1 MFLLNE
7 IKTLNLASNEKEKL
21 QNEYNSLKNYEKIQS
36 SFDELNILIGGQ
48 NNNLIERLTS
58 ILNILKKISDFSSQ
72 FKDIDSRFEKV
83 FIETTDIIESI
94 SSHSEQLTFD
104 SEKFDTI
111 QSRLFKI
118 QELENKH
125 NVNSIS
131 QLIEVKNKL
140 NDKVESTDYI
150 DSEIDKLNL
159 EILNIEKDLTK
170 EANQIY
176 SNRLKT
182 ADGLQNEIEK
192 IFSLLSLK
200 GCLIRFEFIKEEKL
214 NSFGIDNLN
223 VLYSP
228 GKTIELKPLAKI
240 ASGGEKSRIL
250 LAIKSVFA
258 KKNSLPTIIF
268 DEIDSGTSG
277 EIAESIG
284 FLMKEMSNKIQILSI
299 THLAQVASKGDYH
312 FKVVKASDNG
322 KSTTSIV
329 ELSDK
334 ERVSEIAS
342 MISGKKITN
351 SALNQAE
358 ELLK

>member
-1 MFLLNE
+1 M
-7 IKTLNLASNEKEKL
+7 ASNEKEKL
-21 QNEYNSLKNYEKIQS
+21 ENEYSSLKNYEKIQS
-36 SFDELNILIGGQ
+36 SFDELNLLIGSQ
-48 NNNLIERLTS
+48 NSNIIDRLSS
-58 ILNILKKISDFSSQ
+58 ILNILKKISAFSSQ

-83 FIETTDIIESI
+83 FLETIDIIESI
-94 SSHSEQLTFD
+94 SSHSEHLSFD
-104 SEKFDTI
+104 SERFETI

-131 QLIEVKNKL
+131 QLIEIKNKL
-140 NDKVESTDYI
+140 NDTIESTDNI

-170 EANQIY
+170 VANQIY

-192 IFSLLSLK
+192 VFSLLSLN

-228 GKTIELKPLAKI
+228 GETIELKPLAKI

-284 FLMKEMSNKIQILSI
+284 FLMKEMSKKIQILSI
-299 THLAQVASKGDYH
+299 THLAQVASKGDSH
-312 FKVVKASDNG
+312 FKVIKSSNNG

-329 ELSDK
+329 KLSDK

>member
-1 MFLLNE
+1 M
-7 IKTLNLASNEKEKL
+7 
-21 QNEYNSLKNYEKIQS
+21 
-36 SFDELNILIGGQ
+36 
-48 NNNLIERLTS
+48 
-58 ILNILKKISDFSSQ
+58 
-72 FKDIDSRFEKV
+72 
-83 FIETTDIIESI
+83 
-94 SSHSEQLTFD
+94 
-104 SEKFDTI
+104 
-111 QSRLFKI
+111 
-118 QELENKH
+118 
-125 NVNSIS
+125 
-131 QLIEVKNKL
+131 
-140 NDKVESTDYI
+140 
-150 DSEIDKLNL
+150 
-159 EILNIEKDLTK
+159 
-170 EANQIY
+170 
-176 SNRLKT
+176 KT

-192 IFSLLSLK
+192 IFSLLSLN

-228 GKTIELKPLAKI
+228 GETIELKPLSKI

-334 ERVSEIAS
+334 ERVSEIAG

>member
-1 MFLLNE
+1 
-7 IKTLNLASNEKEKL
+7 
-21 QNEYNSLKNYEKIQS
+21 
-36 SFDELNILIGGQ
+36 
-48 NNNLIERLTS
+48 
-58 ILNILKKISDFSSQ
+58 ILKKISAFSSQ
-72 FKDIDSRFEKV
+72 FKDIDLRFEKV

-94 SSHSEQLTFD
+94 SSDSEQLTFD
-104 SEKFDTI
+104 SEKFNTI

-125 NVNSIS
+125 NVSSIS

-140 NDKVESTDYI
+140 NDKVESTDNI
-150 DSEIDKLNL
+150 DSEIEKLNL

-176 SNRLKT
+176 RNRLKT

-192 IFSLLSLK
+192 IFSLLSLN

-228 GKTIELKPLAKI
+228 GETIELKPLSKI

-284 FLMKEMSNKIQILSI
+284 FLMKEMSKKIQILSI

-334 ERVSEIAS
+334 ERVSEIAG

>member
-1 MFLLNE
+1 M
-7 IKTLNLASNEKEKL
+7 
-21 QNEYNSLKNYEKIQS
+21 
-36 SFDELNILIGGQ
+36 
-48 NNNLIERLTS
+48 
-58 ILNILKKISDFSSQ
+58 
-72 FKDIDSRFEKV
+72 
-83 FIETTDIIESI
+83 
-94 SSHSEQLTFD
+94 
-104 SEKFDTI
+104 
-111 QSRLFKI
+111 
-118 QELENKH
+118 
-125 NVNSIS
+125 
-131 QLIEVKNKL
+131 
-140 NDKVESTDYI
+140 
-150 DSEIDKLNL
+150 
-159 EILNIEKDLTK
+159 
-170 EANQIY
+170 
-176 SNRLKT
+176 
-182 ADGLQNEIEK
+182 
-192 IFSLLSLK
+192 
-200 GCLIRFEFIKEEKL
+200 
-214 NSFGIDNLN
+214 
-223 VLYSP
+223 
-228 GKTIELKPLAKI
+228 KPLAKI

-334 ERVSEIAS
+334 ERVSEIAG